1 MDEKP
6 TQIFTRLY
14 QFKSAYSFT
23 TLDSLYLIDY
33 NSTHINFPRSGLR
46 SSFKDPHKVTVLM
59 VVRGGKGSCLG
70 HTRRVP
76 TNCDLS
82 IKPNH
87 PTPNT
92 RVTHYKVDGS

>member
-1 MDEKP
+1 MKSLHRFLHDFINSSLHIVSHHLIHYTLLSTIAP
-6 TQIFTRLY
+6 TSIFHG
-14 QFKSAYSFT
+14 
-23 TLDSLYLIDY
+23 LD
-33 NSTHINFPRSGLR
+33 FW

-76 TNCDLS
+76 TNCNLR

-92 RVTHYKVDGS
+92 RVTPYKVDGS